1 MARLRLGIDVDGVL
15 AHFDPAYQREL
26 NRIGGTNIPPYI
38 PTMWHHENP
47 NGFSR
52 ETVEE
57 FWNTAAQDPDFWA
70 SLLPIAGRNFDT
82 LRKLSTQHD
91 LFYVSKRPLHLQDAT
106 RTWLEWQLDGEA
118 CALHSNH
125 KGHIAYGLELDAFW
139 DDKPENLMDI
149 GKHSPRTRRFLVDQ
163 PWNQIY
169 SPKIRPLPYSVER
182 VKDIQEGFDKLV
194 QKVVY

>member
-15 AHFDPAYQREL
+15 ADFDPAYQREL

-47 NGFSR
+47 AGFSR

-57 FWNTAAQDPDFWA
+57 FWNTTAQAPAFWA
-70 SLLPIAGRNFDT
+70 DLLPIAGRNPSTVRT
-82 LRKLSTQHD
+82 LADHHD
-91 LFYVSKRPLHLQDAT
+91 IIFVSKRPLHLQ
-106 RTWLEWQLDGEA
+106 RTTAAWIDRHITLGGVT
-118 CALHSNH
+118 LHSNH
-125 KGHIAYGLELDAFW
+125 KGHIACGLELDAFW

-149 GKHSPRTRRFLVDQ
+149 GKHSPNTRRFLIDQ

-182 VKDIQEGFDKLV
+182 VKDIQAGFDKLV
-194 QKVVY
+194 QRVL